1 MTKTKKDCE
10 IPAFMAAITTL
21 REDLTFEEILKEQN
35 YKPISYEKV
44 RALFDDI
51 EWTETLDEL
60 LAALD

>member
-1 MTKTKKDCE
+1 MRKTKKDRE
-10 IPAFMAAITTL
+10 IPAFMAAAITL
-21 REDLTFEEILKEQN
+21 REDVTFEEILKEQN
-35 YKPISYEKV
+35 YKPISYQEV